1 MIKVAGVRFKKAGKV
16 YYFDPAGLEV
26 SKGMNVIVETARG
39 LEFGTLSEDIK
50 EVDEEEIVAPLK
62 KIIRIANEKDVIQHQ
77 ENLKRK
83 ERDLALCQEKIDKH
97 QLDMKLV
104 DVEHTFDNSKIIFY
118 FTADGRVD
126 FRELVKDLA
135 SVFKT
140 RIELRQ
146 IGVRDEAKLIGGIG
160 TCGRALCCHSWLPE
174 FEPVSIKMAK
184 IQNLSLNPSKI
195 SGICGRLMC
204 CLKFENDVY
213 CELRKGMPDVGER
226 VMTED
231 GLGVVEESN
240 NMENKINFRLM
251 LEEKDGDKPEKL
263 SPDFNYYTKEQIR
276 RLDKKK
282 DNSVDEDVADEI
294 DASLLEEISSLLQD

>member
-104 DVEHTFDNSKIIFY
+104 DVEYTFDRSKIIFY

-135 SVFKT
+135 AVFKT

-146 IGVRDEAKLIGGIG
+146 IGVRDEAKMLGGLG
-160 TCGRALCCHSWLPE
+160 PCGRPLGCATFLGE

-184 IQNLSLNPSKI
+184 EQNLSLNPVKI
-195 SGICGRLMC
+195 SGICSRLMC
-204 CLKFENDVY
+204 CLKYESSSYRDAKSDLPLVGSKVRIDGAEGIIIETY
-213 CELRKGMPDVGER
+213 PAKESVLVELA
-226 VMTED
+226 D
-231 GLGVVEESN
+231 GV
-240 NMENKINFRLM
+240 K
-251 LEEKDGDKPEKL
+251 
-263 SPDFNYYTKEQIR
+263 KEV
-276 RLDKKK
+276 LL
-282 DNSVDEDVADEI
+282 AEI
-294 DASLLEEISSLLQD
+294 EEIILDNDEGNKETEGI

>member
-50 EVDEEEIVAPLK
+50 EVDEEEIVAHLK

-160 TCGRALCCHSWLPE
+160 TCGRTLCCHSWLPE

-240 NMENKINFRLM
+240 ILENKIKVRLM